1 MQYASSEYDDAAD
14 KQHTEYAENLEER
27 PCAKWIVR
35 IVNFLSVR
43 RALPP
48 KRPLPA
54 VKNKHI

>member
-1 MQYASSEYDDAAD
+1 MYASEYDDAAD

-48 KRPLPA
+48 PKRPLPA
-54 VKNKHI
+54 VKKHTHI